1 VQSEPIPLQATAFP
15 LTGSA
20 PALRQRTWRFS
31 SEFAIS
37 TAETVTLYCA
47 VAALSEF
54 AWLDAEQAIVQS
66 ARGIGPYGH
75 GKRATDTVRISP
87 PIALSA

>member
-1 VQSEPIPLQATAFP
+1 MRPEPPGAASHRL
-15 LTGSA
+15 
-20 PALRQRTWRFS
+20 PAYRQRS
-31 SEFAIS
+31 SSPPADLALLLKICDLHS
-37 TAETVTLYCA
+37 ETVTPYCA

-54 AWLDAEQAIVQS
+54 ASLDAEQAIVQS